1 MDGYEI
7 MVEPRNRWTYKV
19 TVYKD
24 GKCLGHAITN
34 DVETAAEQIIKE
46 SVQ

>member
-7 MVEPRNRWTYKV
+7 MVEQRNRWTYKV

-24 GKCLGHAITN
+24 GKFLGHAITN
-34 DVETAAEQIIKE
+34 DVESATEQIIKE

>member
-19 TVYKD
+19 TVYQGEKF
-24 GKCLGHAITN
+24 LGHAITN
-34 DVETAAEQIIKE
+34 DVDEAVKQIIKA